1 MKFGKFKKTGIVSLF
16 ISAIAA
22 VFSAGAYAQAVR
34 ITVSGVVTDTEGE
47 PLPGVSVM
55 IPGTMTGVSTGIDG
69 DYSITVDI
77 GSVLRFSSIG
87 FESRDIKVDK
97 ARYDIV
103 LEEEAMMMDQV
114 VVTGYS
120 QVELRKST
128 GAVGVVSAEELKGS
142 PLKTVDQLLQGKLA
156 GVNVQMT
163 SGRPGASATVR
174 IRGTNTITG
183 NAEPLWVIDG
193 VPMQKNTP
201 QLNMSQIQSGDFD
214 NIFATGIGNINPN
227 DIESITVLKDAAAAA
242 IYGSQAANGVIVVTT
257 KHGSAGKTS
266 VSYMG
271 SVTVQTKPARDAN
284 LMNSSEKLAWE
295 QELWDEFSAE
305 GYADRMAGNTSA
317 RYPVIGIVGQIRS
330 GYGRFAGMSVE
341 EQNAYIE
348 ELGSHTTDWFDVL
361 FRNTVSTSHYL
372 SVSGGSDK
380 MTYYVSGGFNYNNGL
395 VQKTSATSYSL
406 NAKIDSRPAKWI
418 KFGIQTDFSYQKALS
433 PSNNVSLFDYAYFA
447 NPYEQLYNADGSYRA
462 DETYLTI
469 SRTNGGAGNTIPDNG
484 FNLMREINETSSE
497 ANSTTFTIQG
507 NTTINIVKGL
517 TFTGLASFSYS
528 GDMSENING
537 PNTYAAFMDRPFE
550 GDSMTSQRKYGS
562 ITQSSTFNTSY
573 MLRGQL
579 NYARTFATDHA
590 LSAIAGAEIRSSYA
604 KNVATKRYGYDSVT
618 GNHSTPLWPTNS
630 EGGYDYEDLVNFG
643 AVMDGSVGQN
653 IIEMAFAS
661 FYGSLTYTFRNKY
674 VISGTVRSD
683 GSNNFGSDEQFNLN
697 WSGSAAWNIDEE
709 PWMQGGISNVISTL
723 SLRAGFG
730 YTGGVNQSV
739 YPVLIMNYLDYF
751 RNTGDEYYRL
761 GRISNPPNPHL
772 RWEKN
777 QTFNVGMNFGLVNDR
792 IFGEFSYY
800 RNHNM
805 DLVTNVR
812 VPESTGFETQS
823 YNTSEQVNNGVE
835 LMLGAT
841 VLKFKHFRWR
851 LTANA
856 AYNYNELTKYDSP
869 TGNIFGDYYVG
880 YPLGHIFTGKTSGI
894 DPATGVYKFILRPD
908 AQISSIEDYR
918 DFTNYLYYVGTSNAP
933 WTGGLST
940 TFSYKRLS
948 LNIAGNFSIGGKML
962 NNIECPVSWH
972 DVGSG
977 SANEPVSTQ
986 YNDLY
991 VNYLNVR
998 KDVTHRWTVANPV
1011 TDGYPRLVDAYG
1023 PRITDPSGQY
1033 LDAMQPYTRDMV
1045 TDCVMLED
1053 VSYFKLSTV
1062 SLSYDLPDKWVKAM
1076 RMGSFTVS
1084 FLMNNLFILT
1094 NYSGID
1100 PESPGAVYPQSRS
1113 FTFSLSCSF

>member
-163 SGRPGASATVR
+163 SGRPGASASVR

-507 NTTINIVKGL
+507 NTTINIAKGL

-653 IIEMAFAS
+653 IIETAFAS

-991 VNYLNVR
+991 VSYLNVR

-1100 PESPGAVYPQSRS
+1100 PETPGAVYPQSRS

>member
-87 FESRDIKVDK
+87 FESKDIRVDK

-163 SGRPGASATVR
+163 SGRPGASASVR

-653 IIEMAFAS
+653 IIETAFAS

-972 DVGSG
+972 NVGSG

-1100 PESPGAVYPQSRS
+1100 PETPGAVYPQSRS

>member
-16 ISAIAA
+16 VSVIAA

-163 SGRPGASATVR
+163 SGRPGASASVR

-284 LMNSSEKLAWE
+284 LMNASEKLAWE

-528 GDMSENING
+528 GDMSENINR

-630 EGGYDYEDLVNFG
+630 DGGYDYEDLVNFG

-1076 RMGSFTVS
+1076 RMGSRKMRKTGVS
-1084 FLMNNLFILT
+1084 MA
-1094 NYSGID
+1094 D
-1100 PESPGAVYPQSRS
+1100 EMRSR
-1113 FTFSLSCSF
+1113 

>member
-16 ISAIAA
+16 ISVIAA

-163 SGRPGASATVR
+163 SGRPGASASVR

-284 LMNSSEKLAWE
+284 LMNASEKLAWE

-1100 PESPGAVYPQSRS
+1100 PETPGAVYPQSRS

>member
-163 SGRPGASATVR
+163 SGRPGASASVR

-330 GYGRFAGMSVE
+330 GYGRFTGMSVE

-447 NPYEQLYNADGSYRA
+447 NPYEQLYNADGFYRA

-653 IIEMAFAS
+653 IIETAFAS

-972 DVGSG
+972 NVGSG

-1100 PESPGAVYPQSRS
+1100 PETPGAVYPQSRS

>member
-163 SGRPGASATVR
+163 SGRPGASASVR

-908 AQISSIEDYR
+908 AQISSIEGYR

-1100 PESPGAVYPQSRS
+1100 PETPGAVYPQSRS

>member
-1 MKFGKFKKTGIVSLF
+1 MKISDYKLTGLLAFLLSVLF
-16 ISAIAA
+16 VAVPAA
-22 VFSAGAYAQAVR
+22 ANAQTPQ
-34 ITVSGVVTDTEGE
+34 ITVSGKITDSSGE
-47 PLPGVSVM
+47 PLAGVSVM
-55 IPGTMTGVSTGIDG
+55 IPGTMIGVGSGLEG
-69 DYSITVDI
+69 DYSITVDL
-77 GSVLRFSSIG
+77 GSTLRFSCIG
-87 FESRDIKVDK
+87 FESKDIKATKTHFDV
-97 ARYDIV
+97 V
-103 LEEEAMMMDQV
+103 LEEETMMMDQV

-128 GAVGVVSAEELKGS
+128 GAVAVIDAEELQGS

-163 SGRPGASATVR
+163 SGRPGAAASVR

-201 QLNMSQIQSGDFD
+201 QMNLSQIQSGDFD

-257 KHGSAGKTS
+257 KRGNAGKTS

-284 LMNSSEKLAWE
+284 LMDSREKLAWE

-305 GYADRMAGNTSA
+305 GYADRLAGNTSA

-330 GYGRFAGMSVE
+330 GYGKFAGMSVA
-341 EQNAYIE
+341 EQDAYIE

-372 SVSGGSDK
+372 SVSGGTDK
-380 MTYYVSGGFNYNNGL
+380 MTYYVSGGFGYNNGL
-395 VQKTSATSYSL
+395 VQKTSATNYSL

-418 KFGIQTDFSYQKALS
+418 KFGVQTDFSYQKALS

-469 SRTNGGAGNTIPDNG
+469 SQANGAVGNTIPDNG

-507 NTTINIVKGL
+507 NTTINIAKGL

-537 PNTYAAFMDRPFE
+537 ANTYAAFMDRPFE
-550 GDSMTSQRKYGS
+550 GESLTSQRKYGS
-562 ITQSSTFNTSY
+562 ITQSSTYNTSY

-590 LSAIAGAEIRSSYA
+590 LSAIGGAEIRSSYA
-604 KNVATKRYGYDSVT
+604 KNITTKRYGYDPVT

-630 EGGYDYEDLVNFG
+630 DGNYDYEDLVQFG
-643 AVMDGSVGQN
+643 AYLDGSAGQN
-653 IIEMAFAS
+653 IIENAFAS

-674 VISGTVRSD
+674 VVSGTVRSD
-683 GSNNFGSDEQFNLN
+683 GSNNFGSDEQFNVN
-697 WSGSAAWNIDEE
+697 WSGSAAWNMDEE
-709 PWMQGGISNVISTL
+709 PWMKGGISNVISTL
-723 SLRAGFG
+723 SFRAGFG

-739 YPVLIMNYLDYF
+739 YPVLIMEYLDYF
-751 RNTGDEYYRL
+751 RNTGDNYYRM
-761 GRISNPPNPHL
+761 GMVRNPPNPHL

-777 QTFNVGMNFGLVNDR
+777 QTFNVGTNFGLIHDR
-792 IFGEFSYY
+792 IFGEVSYY

-812 VPESTGFETQS
+812 VPESTGFDTQS

-841 VLKFKHFRWR
+841 ILKFKNFNWR

-894 DPATGVYKFILRPD
+894 DPATGVYKFELRPD

-918 DFTNYLYYVGTSNAP
+918 DFTNYLYYVGTSQAP

-940 TFSYKRLS
+940 TFTYKRLS
-948 LNIAGNFSIGGKML
+948 LNIAGNFSLGGKML
-962 NNIECPVSWH
+962 NNIDCPVSWS
-972 DVGSG
+972 DAGSG

-1023 PRITDPSGQY
+1023 PRITDPNGQY
-1033 LDAMQPYTRDMV
+1033 LDSMQPYTRDAV

-1053 VSYFKLSTV
+1053 VSYFKLSSV

-1100 PESPGAVYPQSRS
+1100 PETPGAVYPQSRS

>member
-163 SGRPGASATVR
+163 SGRPGASASVR

-257 KHGSAGKTS
+257 EHGSAGKTS

-653 IIEMAFAS
+653 IIETAFAS

-1100 PESPGAVYPQSRS
+1100 PETPGAVYPQSRS

>member
-630 EGGYDYEDLVNFG
+630 DGGYDYEDLMNFG

-1100 PESPGAVYPQSRS
+1100 PETPGAVYPQSRS

>member
-16 ISAIAA
+16 VSVIAA

-163 SGRPGASATVR
+163 SGRPGASASVR

-643 AVMDGSVGQN
+643 AVMDGSVGQS
-653 IIEMAFAS
+653 IIETAFAS

-812 VPESTGFETQS
+812 VPESIGFETQS

-1100 PESPGAVYPQSRS
+1100 PETPGAVYPQSRS

>member
-163 SGRPGASATVR
+163 SGRPGASASVR

-972 DVGSG
+972 NVGSG

-1100 PESPGAVYPQSRS
+1100 PETPGAVYPQSRS

>member
-16 ISAIAA
+16 ISVIAA

-87 FESRDIKVDK
+87 FESRDIRVDK

-163 SGRPGASATVR
+163 SGRPGASASVR

-469 SRTNGGAGNTIPDNG
+469 SRTNGDAGNTIPDNG

-841 VLKFKHFRWR
+841 VLKFNHFRWR

-998 KDVTHRWTVANPV
+998 KGVTHRWTVAKPV

-1100 PESPGAVYPQSRS
+1100 PETPGAVYPQSRS

>member
-16 ISAIAA
+16 ISVIAA

-87 FESRDIKVDK
+87 FESKDIRVDK

-163 SGRPGASATVR
+163 SGRPGASASVR

-507 NTTINIVKGL
+507 NTTINIAKGL

-653 IIEMAFAS
+653 IIETAFAS

-709 PWMQGGISNVISTL
+709 PWMQGRISNVISTL

-972 DVGSG
+972 NVGSG

-1100 PESPGAVYPQSRS
+1100 PETPGAVYPQSRS

>member
-163 SGRPGASATVR
+163 SGRPGASASVR

-305 GYADRMAGNTSA
+305 GYADRMTGNTSA

-653 IIEMAFAS
+653 IIETAFAS

-1100 PESPGAVYPQSRS
+1100 PETPGAVYPQSRS